1 MVWGGFH
8 PMRMLVLD
16 LMWDS
21 SKYFLRFSFW
31 QENLHESDDES
42 F

>member
-1 MVWGGFH
+1 MAQGGFY
-8 PMRMLVLD
+8 PIRMLFLD

-31 QENLHESDDES
+31 WENLHELDDES